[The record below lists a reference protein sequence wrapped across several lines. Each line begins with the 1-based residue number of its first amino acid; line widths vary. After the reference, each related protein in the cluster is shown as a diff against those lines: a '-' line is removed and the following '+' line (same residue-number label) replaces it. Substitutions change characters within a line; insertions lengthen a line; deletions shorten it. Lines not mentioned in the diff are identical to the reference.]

1 MHEKYRATDG
11 TDIHGSDITHLGWAV
26 DSRLPTP
33 DSRLASHL
41 FSNISQTLLYI
52 STLPAIFATQFFFL
66 KQLICLLVFVVSLAG
81 NGLAQT
87 TTDSL
92 GIPVD
97 TVRVADSQLLSDT
110 PVVIPTVLVKR
121 PLLQTDSSWTLA
133 ADEQVAGPK
142 LQWLILAHHPLYR
155 FEFKPVDGVRR
166 ADLTDKGEER
176 VAKDKDLLFYSLLFL
191 IIVFALLR
199 RAFPKYFNDLF
210 RLFFRTTLKERQIS
224 EQLMQTPVPS
234 VLLNGFFAVSAGF
247 YCTFLLVHFRLNPT
261 GEFWT
266 LFLYCTGGL
275 AAAYLVKFMGLKI
288 SGWIFNLQSAANS
301 YIFIVFII
309 NKMIGIL
316 LLPFLLVLAF
326 STGPVY
332 TVGMTLSWCLIGGLL
347 LYRLFLTY
355 AVIRNQVKVSP
366 FHFFLYFLAFEI
378 APLLL
383 VYKALLVFFSE
394 NT

>member
-1 MHEKYRATDG
+1 M
-11 TDIHGSDITHLGWAV
+11 
-26 DSRLPTP
+26 
-33 DSRLASHL
+33 
-41 FSNISQTLLYI
+41 
-52 STLPAIFATQFFFL
+52 

-87 TTDSL
+87 TADSL
-92 GIPVD
+92 GIPAD

-133 ADEQVAGPK
+133 ADDLVAGPK
-142 LQWLILAHHPLYR
+142 LQWLILAHHPIYR

-166 ADLTDKGEER
+166 ADLTDKGEVR
-176 VAKDKDLLFYSLLFL
+176 VAKDKDLLFYSLLLL

-247 YCTFLLVHFRLNPT
+247 YCTFLLLHFGLNPT

-266 LFLYCTGGL
+266 LFIYCTGGL
-275 AAAYLVKFMGLKI
+275 AAAYFIKFTGLKI
-288 SGWIFNLQSAANS
+288 SGWIFNLQAAANS

-326 STGPVY
+326 STGTVY
-332 TVGMTLSWCLIGGLL
+332 TVGMTLSWCLIGGLM